1 MNRRF
6 PNWAFVGLMIAVLS
20 GAEPETADAQ
30 DQQPPPRQGPTMRVA
45 CSKDMQ
51 SLCPGLV
58 GKDAAKCLREHRAQ
72 LSAECIAFFK
82 EAKERRSATQSGAA
96 PPAPSSP
103 GGAETAGAQGG
114 QPPPR
119 QGPTMRV
126 ACSKD
131 MQSLCPG
138 LVGKDA
144 RKCLRE
150 HRAQLS
156 AECTAFFKEAQARRN
171 ATPSGASPLGPSSPG
186 EPETAGAQGGQSP
199 PRQGPTMRVA
209 CSKDMQSLCAGVL
222 GKDARQ
228 CLKEHRAQLS
238 AECTAF
244 FKEAQAR
251 RSATPSGASPPGGPT
266 NGPDAGKK

>member
-6 PNWAFVGLMIAVLS
+6 LNWAFVGVMIVVLS

-58 GKDAAKCLREHRAQ
+58 GKDAAKCLREHRSQ

-82 EAKERRSATQSGAA
+82 EAKERRSATQSGVA

-114 QPPPR
+114 QSPPR
-119 QGPTMRV
+119 QGGAMRT

-144 RKCLRE
+144 AKSLRE

-156 AECTAFFKEAQARRN
+156 TECITFFKEARARRN
-171 ATPSGASPLGPSSPG
+171 ATPSGASP
-186 EPETAGAQGGQSP
+186 
-199 PRQGPTMRVA
+199 
-209 CSKDMQSLCAGVL
+209 
-222 GKDARQ
+222 
-228 CLKEHRAQLS
+228 
-238 AECTAF
+238 
-244 FKEAQAR
+244 
-251 RSATPSGASPPGGPT
+251 PGGPP
-266 NGPDAGKK
+266 NNPAPGDK

>member
-1 MNRRF
+1 MNGRF

-20 GAEPETADAQ
+20 GAEPQTADAQ

-82 EAKERRSATQSGAA
+82 EAKERRSATQSGDA

-131 MQSLCPG
+131 MQSLC
-138 LVGKDA
+138 
-144 RKCLRE
+144 
-150 HRAQLS
+150 
-156 AECTAFFKEAQARRN
+156 
-171 ATPSGASPLGPSSPG
+171 
-186 EPETAGAQGGQSP
+186 
-199 PRQGPTMRVA
+199 
-209 CSKDMQSLCAGVL
+209 AGVV

>member
-6 PNWAFVGLMIAVLS
+6 LNWAFMGAMIAVLS

-30 DQQPPPRQGPTMRVA
+30 DQPPPPRPGAAMRAA

-72 LSAECIAFFK
+72 LSAECIAFFN
-82 EAKERRSATQSGAA
+82 EAKARRSATQSGAA
-96 PPAPSSP
+96 PPAPSP

-114 QPPPR
+114 QSPPR
-119 QGPTMRV
+119 PGAAMRA

-144 RKCLRE
+144 AKCLI
-150 HRAQLS
+150 
-156 AECTAFFKEAQARRN
+156 
-171 ATPSGASPLGPSSPG
+171 
-186 EPETAGAQGGQSP
+186 
-199 PRQGPTMRVA
+199 
-209 CSKDMQSLCAGVL
+209 
-222 GKDARQ
+222 
-228 CLKEHRAQLS
+228 KEHRAQLS
-238 AECTAF
+238 TECLAF
-244 FKEAQAR
+244 FKEARAR
-251 RSATPSGASPPGGPT
+251 RNATQSGAAPPGGPANNPAPGT
-266 NGPDAGKK
+266 SEGH